1 MVRKTYKFP
10 RRFSRTYCMKKPCG
24 RMGFTEKAS
33 CRPYKNCYKGGA
45 ASKKQK
51 KSSSTRAHTHKVNH
65 PKFFYTSEHTSMTSH
80 PMAGEP
86 YGKRT
91 VVSVEN
97 GRGSARVEELDRTGR
112 ASIVNEKPL
121 KKSEIKEITR
131 GNFVPGLLAGV

>member
-10 RRFSRTYCMKKPCG
+10 RRFSRTYCMKKPCTG
-24 RMGFTEKAS
+24 MGFTEKAS

-45 ASKKQK
+45 SSKKQK

-91 VVSVEN
+91 VVTVTN
-97 GRGSARVEELDRTGR
+97 GKGSARHEELDRVGR

-121 KKSEIKEITR
+121 KKSEIKEITK
-131 GNFVPGLLAGV
+131 GNFVPGLLNSV

>member
-1 MVRKTYKFP
+1 
-10 RRFSRTYCMKKPCG
+10 
-24 RMGFTEKAS
+24 
-33 CRPYKNCYKGGA
+33 
-45 ASKKQK
+45 
-51 KSSSTRAHTHKVNH
+51 
-65 PKFFYTSEHTSMTSH
+65 MTSH